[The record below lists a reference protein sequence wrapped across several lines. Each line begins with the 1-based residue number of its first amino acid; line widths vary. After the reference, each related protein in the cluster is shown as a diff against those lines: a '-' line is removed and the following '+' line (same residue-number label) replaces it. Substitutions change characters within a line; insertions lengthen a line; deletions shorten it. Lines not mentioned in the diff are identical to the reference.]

1 MFLLNPFLYELFYLL
16 VLIVNIIIIGSNDSM
31 NKNIRSR
38 DEITAVGWITDWCCK
53 FEAING
59 VGLKFW

>member
-38 DEITAVGWITDWCCK
+38 DEITAVGWLMIDVV
-53 FEAING
+53 N
-59 VGLKFW
+59 LKQSMV